1 MRKEFIYLVSAI
13 AAITAMELATL
24 FAQEGTTK
32 AGEGTMMLGKQT
44 YQLAHAVAYE
54 STSDDE
60 GAIVTVLSGQ
70 PVTSE
75 TLKDARAAEKDGGEG
90 DFKKPFLKLVFK
102 KTGELK
108 YWSAAGVTRRLVTKW
123 CQREDRAKGDGWPGR
138 GQSQSVG

>member
-24 FAQEGTTK
+24 FAQEGAAK
-32 AGEGTMMLGKQT
+32 AGEGTITLGKQT

-75 TLKDARAAEKDGGEG
+75 TLKDA
-90 DFKKPFLKLVFK
+90 
-102 KTGELK
+102 
-108 YWSAAGVTRRLVTKW
+108 
-123 CQREDRAKGDGWPGR
+123 
-138 GQSQSVG
+138 